1 MPYPKSIENLII
13 FFSKLPSVGP
23 KTAERYVF
31 FLLKQNP
38 EYLQSLAQSIAELKE
53 KTTVCSSCFAISDNS
68 PCSICSDS
76 KRNSDIICVAAN
88 TKDMLAV
95 ENAKE
100 YNGKYHILGGVIN
113 TIEGTKPESL
123 KINELIEKVKKNNIK
138 EIIFA
143 LSSNIEGE
151 TTALYLK
158 KILSP
163 FKLKIT
169 RIARGLPSGAELEYA
184 DEITLASAL
193 KFRNEI

>member
-1 MPYPKSIENLII
+1 VPYPKSIENLII

-23 KTAERYVF
+23 KTAERYIF
-31 FLLKQNP
+31 FLLRQNS
-38 EYLQSLAQSIAELKE
+38 EYLQSFAQAIAELKE
-53 KTTVCSSCFAISDNS
+53 KTTICSSCFAISDKS
-68 PCSICSDS
+68 PCEICNSS
-76 KRNSDIICVAAN
+76 KRNSELICVVSN

-113 TIEGTKPESL
+113 TIDGIKPESL
-123 KINELIEKVKKNNIK
+123 KIKELTEKIKKNNIK
-138 EIIFA
+138 EVIFA

-163 FKLKIT
+163 LKLKIT

-184 DEITLASAL
+184 DEITLANAL

>member
-53 KTTVCSSCFAISDNS
+53 KTTVCSSCFAISGKS
-68 PCSICSDS
+68 PCEICDDS
-76 KRNSDIICVAAN
+76 KRNSETICIVAN
-88 TKDMLAV
+88 TKDMLV
-95 ENAKE
+95 IENSKE
-100 YNGKYHILGGVIN
+100 YKGKYHILGGVIN
-113 TIEGTKPESL
+113 TIDGIKPESL
-123 KINELIEKVKKNNIK
+123 KINELIEKIKKNSIK

-163 FKLKIT
+163 FSLKIT

-184 DEITLASAL
+184 DEITLANAL